1 MKKSSFTLAFVFA
14 TVFGAFAQSPALW
27 LRYPAISPDGKNI
40 VFSYQG
46 DLYKVAADGGTAT
59 LLTTSDAYDA
69 APIWSHDGQQIAFAS
84 DRYGNPDV
92 FVMPASGGTAIR
104 LTFHSAGELPMDFTV
119 DNQSVIFGSSQL
131 DAASN
136 QMFPSGALPELY
148 QIPVIGGMPRQLIT
162 SPAEDARFNAA
173 GNLLVFHDRK
183 GYEDEF
189 RKHHTSSVTRDVWK
203 YDLTTKRF
211 TQLTTFEGEDRNP
224 IVAPNQQDIYYL
236 SEKSG
241 SYNVWKMSLNGGAA
255 TQISR
260 LDKHP
265 IRYLSM
271 SNDGTLAFSYNG
283 ELYTM
288 KEGGQPKKLTVNMVN
303 DGRYNP
309 VKTVSVGGGASEMA
323 LSPSGKEVAY
333 VFRGEVFVSSVK
345 EGTTKRITNSPEQE
359 RNIMFSPDGRSIL
372 YAGERHGSWNVYETS
387 LARESEKQFFNATI
401 LKEKAILET
410 PLEEFQ
416 PAYSPDG
423 KEVAYFE
430 ERTAL
435 KVINLAT
442 KAVRTI
448 LPGNKNY
455 SYSDGDQWYEWSPD
469 GKWFLV
475 QFLQDNQWIGQC
487 GLVSAEGGKEVVNL
501 TKSGYSNWVPRWA
514 MGGKAMTWFSD
525 RDGMKNHASWGGEG
539 DAYAMFFTQEA
550 FDNFKLSKE
559 DWELKKEEE
568 KEKKEKEEKEK
579 KEKEEKE
586 AAKKGN
592 KKKDDDKKKEEKK
605 EEKKVDPIKIELDD
619 IEKRKARLTMH
630 STRLADAI
638 LSKDGEKIFYLA
650 LFEKGFDLWQT
661 ELRTKET
668 KILAKLGA
676 KGVSSM
682 VMDTSGKT
690 LFLIVDG
697 SITKIAVEDGKREG
711 VNLKGEMVLNENV
724 ERAYL
729 FEHIWRQV
737 VKKFYTKDL
746 HGVDWDFY
754 KKEYARFLPY
764 VNNNYD
770 FADVCGEMLGELNAS
785 HTGAFFGKSIDNPDR
800 TASLGCFFDE
810 NYKGNGLKIKEIIK
824 KGPLFKGGTKIKAGT
839 VIEKIDGE
847 EITTTTNYHSLLN
860 RKDGKNTL
868 LSLYN
873 EGTKERWEEV
883 VKPINLGQ
891 EGELRYQR
899 WVDRCGFLVDSLSA
913 GRIGY
918 VHVRGMDD
926 RSFRTV
932 YEDALGKN
940 ANKEAL
946 VVDTRFNGGGWL
958 HDDLAT
964 FLNGKEYM
972 SFEPRGQNIGTE
984 PQFKWHRPS
993 AVVMCESNY
1002 SDAHMFPY
1010 TYKALGIG
1018 KLVGM
1023 PVAGTGTAVWWE
1035 GLQNGVVFGIPQ
1047 VGMKGND
1054 GRFLENQQ
1062 LEPDILAPNE
1072 PDEVS
1077 KGRDQ
1082 QLEAAVKELLGGLKK

>member
-1 MKKSSFTLAFVFA
+1 MKKSNFSIALIIA
-14 TVFGAFAQSPALW
+14 TITGAFAQSPALW
-27 LRYPAISPDGKNI
+27 LRYPAISPDGKTI
-40 VFSYQG
+40 LFSYQG
-46 DLYKVAADGGTAT
+46 DLYKVGTDGGTAT
-59 LLTTSDAYDA
+59 LLTTSDAYDF
-69 APIWSHDGQQIAFAS
+69 APVWSHDGQQIAFAS
-84 DRYGNPDV
+84 DRYGNADV
-92 FVMPASGGTAIR
+92 FVMPANGGSATR
-104 LTFHSAGELPMDFTV
+104 LTFHSAGEIPTDFST
-119 DNQSVIFGSSQL
+119 DNQSVIYGSSQL

-136 QMFPSGALPELY
+136 QMFPTGALPELY
-148 QIPVIGGMPRQLIT
+148 QIPVTGGMPKQLLT
-162 SPAEDARFNAA
+162 TPAEDAKFNAA

-183 GYEDEF
+183 GYEDKF
-189 RKHHTSSVTRDVWK
+189 RKHHTSSITRDVWK
-203 YDLTTKRF
+203 YDIATKKYTKLTS
-211 TQLTTFEGEDRNP
+211 FEGEDRNP
-224 IVAPNQQDIYYL
+224 VVAPNQQDIYFL

-241 SYNVWKMSLNGGAA
+241 SFNIWKMGLNGGAP

-265 IRYLSM
+265 IRYLSI
-271 SNDGTLAFSYNG
+271 STEGTMAFSYNG

-288 KEGGQPKKLTVNMVN
+288 KDGGQPKKLAVSVVN

-309 VKTVSVGGGASEMA
+309 VKTVSVSGGASEMA
-323 LSPSGKEVAY
+323 LSPNGKEVAY
-333 VFRGEVFVSSVK
+333 VFRGEVFVSSIK
-345 EGTTKRITNSPEQE
+345 EGTTKRITNTPEQE

-372 YAGERHGSWNVYETS
+372 YAGERNGSWNIYETA

-401 LKEKAILET
+401 LKEKAIVET
-410 PLEEFQ
+410 PAEEFQ

-423 KEVAYFE
+423 KEVAYFD
-430 ERTAL
+430 ERTTL
-435 KVINLAT
+435 KVINLAS

-448 LPGNKNY
+448 LPGDKNY

-475 QFLQDNQWIGQC
+475 QFLQDNQWITQA

-514 MGGKAMTWFSD
+514 MGGKAITWFSD

-539 DAYAMFFTQEA
+539 DAYAMFLTQEA
-550 FDNFKLSKE
+550 FDNFKLGKE
-559 DWELKKEEE
+559 DWELKQAED
-568 KEKKEKEEKEK
+568 KEKKEKEEKDK
-579 KEKEEKE
+579 QEKEGKDS
-586 AAKKGN
+586 
-592 KKKDDDKKKEEKK
+592 KKKDDKKKEADKK
-605 EEKKVDPIKIELDD
+605 DADKKVEPIKIELDG
-619 IEKRKARLTMH
+619 IELRKTRLTMH
-630 STRLADAI
+630 STRLADAV
-638 LSKDGEKIFYLA
+638 LSKDGEKLFYLA
-650 LFEKGFDLWQT
+650 LFEKGFDLWVT

-668 KILAKLGA
+668 KMHAKLGA
-676 KGVSSM
+676 NGVSSM

-690 LFLIVDG
+690 LYLIVDG
-697 SITKIAVEDGKREG
+697 SITKIGVEDGKREG
-711 VNLKGEMVLNENV
+711 VSMKGEMVLNENV
-724 ERAYL
+724 EREYL

-737 VKKFYTKDL
+737 SKKFYTKDL

-785 HTGAFFGKSIDNPDR
+785 HTGAFGGRSIENPDR
-800 TASLGCFFDE
+800 TASLGCFYDDQHT
-810 NYKGNGLKIKEIIK
+810 GNGLKIKEIMK
-824 KGPLFKGGTKIKAGT
+824 KGPLMNNGSKIKAGT

-847 EITTTTNYHSLLN
+847 EITATTNYHRLLN

-873 EGTKERWEEV
+873 EATKERWEEV

-899 WVDRCGFLVDSLSA
+899 WVDRCRFLVDSLSA

-926 RSFRTV
+926 QSYRTV

-964 FLNGKEYM
+964 FLNGKQYM
-972 SFEPRGQNIGTE
+972 TFEPRGQNIGDE
-984 PQFKWHRPS
+984 PQFKWRRPS
-993 AVVMCESNY
+993 TVVMSESNY

-1010 TYKALGIG
+1010 TYRALGIG
-1018 KLVGM
+1018 KLIGM

-1047 VGMKGND
+1047 VGMKGTD
-1054 GRFLENQQ
+1054 GRYLENQQ

-1072 PDEVS
+1072 PGEVS
-1077 KGRDQ
+1077 RGRDQ
-1082 QLEAAVKELLGGLKK
+1082 QLEAAVKELLGK